1 MKSIIVYLVFELV
14 EKDQI
19 HEEFKLLS
27 KFTLVF
33 VITTTSS
40 KVVNFTQVP
49 LMFLVLNTLPFELP
63 PNFIS

>member
-1 MKSIIVYLVFELV
+1 MKSIIICLVFELV

-27 KFTLVF
+27 TFTLVF

-49 LMFLVLNTLPFELP
+49 LMFSVLKTLPFELP

>member
-1 MKSIIVYLVFELV
+1 MKSIIVCLVFELV

-19 HEEFKLLS
+19 REEFKLLS
-27 KFTLVF
+27 NFTLVF
-33 VITTTSS
+33 VITTASS

-49 LMFLVLNTLPFELP
+49 LMFSVLKPLPFELP